1 MKNIGNKITNMKESI
16 KGIVGKYMP
25 SHKKPTTSEEA
36 FDECP
41 ESNYGGTYEDREV
54 NQSFMG

>member
-1 MKNIGNKITNMKESI
+1 MTNMKESI
-16 KGIVGKYMP
+16 KGIVGKYIP
-25 SHKKPTTSEEA
+25 NHKKPTTSEEA
-36 FDECP
+36 FDKCP